1 MGGIRPAGAV
11 SCLIYLILFI
21 VLPSALPL
29 PLPSPVLSAETGG
42 FRVEQATV
50 ELPNIKVYAEM
61 PDIIADSAAT
71 DNKTTDNDTVKYQI
85 TGSIGSAQTVTA
97 EIRPFAQS
105 GEGVGYVFLV
115 DISKSLKP
123 QQFDHMREAVSALIG
138 NMAQKDMA
146 ALITFGRDVK
156 VVCDYTADKNELKS
170 KINALRPVD
179 DMTQL
184 HRGLTMAV
192 EMGRRKDTSL
202 PARKVII
209 TLSDGK
215 DDFAGGMT
223 KDEVI
228 DLLKVDRIPI
238 YAIGFFNPP
247 PMPKKDEHIKMLGEF
262 ARRSGGELIMA
273 NTMPYN
279 EIYTTLN
286 SRIRNSFIINLTCD
300 NCTGDGQVSRLQLTL
315 TAGKKQITDGM
326 DIRIL
331 PNVKAAPSAAP
342 VSAPSAQS
350 QTAQITPTLLYLISG
365 ITIAVVLIII
375 IAMRRKKRLRQQNNV
390 VKAKYAGAQR
400 FNERQMKHE
409 PHPVPQRGITVK
421 FTDLLSN
428 RIYEAVLDKPIV
440 MGRNKAYCAVTIAD
454 DIEISGVHCE
464 ISRSGGRFYLK
475 DLGSTNGTLVNGVSL
490 TSVQKIDDG
499 DTITIGQTE
508 LRVSLPPEK

>member
-1 MGGIRPAGAV
+1 MGGIRPVGAV

-21 VLPSALPL
+21 LLPS

-42 FRVEQATV
+42 FRVEQAAV

-61 PDIIADSAAT
+61 PGITADIAAT
-71 DNKTTDNDTVKYQI
+71 DNKTTDNDTGQTVKYQI
-85 TGSIGSAQTVTA
+85 TGSIGSAQTLTA

-146 ALITFGRDVK
+146 ALITFGKDVK

-192 EMGRRKDTSL
+192 EMGRRKDASL

-209 TLSDGK
+209 TLSDGE

-247 PMPKKDEHIKMLGEF
+247 PTPKKDEHLKMLGEF

-331 PNVKAAPSAAP
+331 PRVKAAPSAAP
-342 VSAPSAQS
+342 VPAPSAQS
-350 QTAQITPTLLYLISG
+350 QTAQITATLLYLISG
-365 ITIAVVLIII
+365 LTIAVVLIMI
-375 IAMRRKKRLRQQNNV
+375 IAMRRKKRLRQQNNA

-400 FNERQMKHE
+400 FNGKQHE
-409 PHPVPQRGITVK
+409 PPPVHQRGITIK
-421 FTDLLSN
+421 FTDILNS

-454 DIEISGVHCE
+454 DIEVSGVHCE
-464 ISRSGGRFYLK
+464 ISRGGGRFYIK

-499 DTITIGQTE
+499 DTITLGQTE